1 MEKKLTYEQFRKYVL
16 VAISV
21 FTGILHIGQFTF
33 LPMESIKFYAWHLT
47 LGLILVFLYKPASK
61 KAPKRFLWL
70 DWVCIA
76 LTAISGG
83 YVILSYQTYVVIMQT
98 GKLTP
103 SLYFFGAIITL
114 LVLEAAR
121 RCLGWVL
128 PCIAL
133 VTVVYALFGGNLPG
147 ILGHRG

>member
-83 YVILSYQTYVVIMQT
+83 YVILSYKSEERRL
-98 GKLTP
+98 GKECRSRWSPDT
-103 SLYFFGAIITL
+103 
-114 LVLEAAR
+114 
-121 RCLGWVL
+121 
-128 PCIAL
+128 
-133 VTVVYALFGGNLPG
+133 
-147 ILGHRG
+147 